1 MNFEGAGA
9 THALDENALRRRDE
23 MLKNDSK
30 NLKTPESRR
39 ASMLEI
45 SNTLL
50 LRLCSLR
57 YLPSQ
62 TLSEAALAEE
72 FGVSRTP
79 IRQVLQ
85 QLALFG
91 LVESRN
97 GVGTVV
103 TEVHNERALELFGI
117 RKHLALLMSEMVDP
131 SRFPRAKERMSELGT
146 VAAACSQ
153 ERDIQ
158 QFATIGIRIQKII
171 LDTISSVEYRRLW
184 EECYY
189 RSCRIS
195 YSIVESDWML
205 STRLQLEEI
214 SDLVAVFDSGDP
226 KELAQLCN
234 RAIGEWI
241 VFAKRIHAAQTT
253 DSNDQ
258 SFKELLQE
266 FSVRD

>member
-1 MNFEGAGA
+1 M
-9 THALDENALRRRDE
+9 
-23 MLKNDSK
+23 KNDGKRSSAK
-30 NLKTPESRR
+30 PSESRR
-39 ASMLEI
+39 VSMLEI

-103 TEVHNERALELFGI
+103 TEVNRERALELFGI
-117 RKHLALLMSEMVDP
+117 RKHIALLMGEMVDP
-131 SRFPRAKERMSELGT
+131 ARFPRAKERMTDLEEAA
-146 VAAACSQ
+146 VARAQ

-171 LDTISSVEYRRLW
+171 LDTISSFEFRRLW
-184 EECYY
+184 EECYF

-195 YSIVESDWML
+195 YSIVESDWGL
-205 STRLQLEEI
+205 SMRLQLKEI
-214 SDLVAVFDSGDP
+214 HDLVAVFDSGDP
-226 KELAQLCN
+226 KGLAKLCN
-234 RAIGEWI
+234 HAIGEWI
-241 VFAKRIHAAQTT
+241 VFAQRDAARSAERV
-253 DSNDQ
+253 DE
-258 SFKELLQE
+258 SFEELLQE
-266 FSVRD
+266 FSARG

>member
-1 MNFEGAGA
+1 MKHDGNQAKVKSS
-9 THALDENALRRRDE
+9 R
-23 MLKNDSK
+23 
-30 NLKTPESRR
+30 SRR
-39 ASMLEI
+39 VSMLDI

-62 TLSEAALAEE
+62 TLSEAALADE

-103 TEVHNERALELFGI
+103 TDVHRERALELFGI
-117 RKHLALLMSEMVDP
+117 RKHLALLMGEMVDP
-131 SRFPRAKERMSELGT
+131 GRFPRAKERMIDLEKAA
-146 VAAACSQ
+146 VARGQ

-171 LDTISSVEYRRLW
+171 LDTISSVEFRRLW

-195 YSIVESDWML
+195 YSIVESNWTL

-214 SDLVAVFDSGDP
+214 RDLVAVF
-226 KELAQLCN
+226 
-234 RAIGEWI
+234 R
-241 VFAKRIHAAQTT
+241 
-253 DSNDQ
+253 
-258 SFKELLQE
+258 
-266 FSVRD
+266 